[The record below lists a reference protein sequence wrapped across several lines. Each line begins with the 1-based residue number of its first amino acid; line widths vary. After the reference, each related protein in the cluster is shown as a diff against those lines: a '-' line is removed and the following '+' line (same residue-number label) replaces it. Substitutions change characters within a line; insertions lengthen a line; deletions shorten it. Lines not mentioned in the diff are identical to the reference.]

1 MIQPEA
7 HPSCPSFDEF
17 LIPYLSSKCKMQP
30 DAPRMLREEVTAEDV
45 SEIVSRWTGIPVQVG
60 TPICCT
66 LSLAI

>member
-1 MIQPEA
+1 
-7 HPSCPSFDEF
+7 
-17 LIPYLSSKCKMQP
+17 MQP

>member
-1 MIQPEA
+1 MRT
-7 HPSCPSFDEF
+7 
-17 LIPYLSSKCKMQP
+17 QP

-60 TPICCT
+60 TLTCRI